1 MNDDRLIDLETR
13 LTYQE
18 ALLHD
23 LNAVVVA
30 QQRRIT
36 ELETLG
42 RQLLDRVARLGQDI
56 DKGLAADEIPP
67 HY

>member
-56 DKGLAADEIPP
+56 DKGSAADEIPP